1 MKDLTADRKAFLA
14 SFPPQYRDHII
25 SFAKNL
31 STINV
36 DVLILTARK
45 AVCLFHCLEYLGLF
59 EPTKRLVIS
68 ERWMDHDRTWLKNK
82 RIAIVDEVIVTG
94 TSIYKLTHELL
105 EVGVAHV
112 EVHCLFVNGSY
123 FVEDF
128 FKNIN
133 LSRNYIK
140 LSGEEAQALSTAIVD
155 AMYTIPRPYSVDY
168 PMSTWTEVSTDLF
181 TRLAALPAWQTVERN
196 WMAPNKTNQQRKVSY
211 YRVTPRDELSQEV
224 DRALGCNI
232 YSRCLVKIRLYGY
245 VSGAGGF
252 QQFTFRIVP
261 YIVLGELPLKNLDRL
276 FAQLLSHLSL
286 SDQEVAINSCITEES
301 RLRLVQY
308 VLSVRLA
315 QFWVTQLAAAGI
327 AISFRQDSN
336 ELNYIFPKSLHEI
349 LEKIARK
356 SSEVQIDVSWPTEPI
371 LPPEI
376 NHPLRSASAYK
387 PTYYQL
393 VEPFSK
399 MYQEKELKL
408 RTLALELGEEIFHSP
423 RYTELL
429 NRLNKGISVDQLR
442 THALRGH
449 IGASNSTLSDFLDL
463 GIDSGVIVPITVCST
478 VRGIKY
484 IYRAYRHGEE
494 TYIVE
499 RDMAMFHAMLDKF
512 ARQWQDVLIK
522 PTATDRTVPKIVV
535 EKLLVM
541 FMRYALG
548 SDLLRTNYERLDT
561 DLENGSAL
569 NVGYHRHGA
578 RLSIA
583 QHDPTEFPQDRAFVN
598 QLIEARILRTVR
610 SGGYA
615 ILAFTRHDVLDAKRR
630 SAATKFGGVMGKA
643 LSLPLE
649 ELLPPPKDME
659 FGRKTSPSKIRD
671 QILVS
676 LTTCETAGSTLL
688 AVGAEFRLLC
698 EYFSGGFALP
708 VGKQTTSLSKL
719 ESFDARFFLNNAI
732 AKINMHLDRVAST
745 AAERLRDLLGEDSL
759 EAAVW
764 TEIWDTAVQHH
775 SISDEREANKQ
786 LLRCLRLAWQLD
798 FNIQLLTMGLRVS
811 LNMPA
816 EANKATLE
824 QIISKIG
831 RKADEL
837 AGRANRSKINKAAMS
852 AFAKMASEVEG
863 RFQVTLTRWVRVQ
876 GRGHGSPR
884 SIAEETDKLRAQ
896 AASLYVEIDSRYR
909 ERTRLA
915 KVERFDNVLVMRAC
929 MPLNHEGL
937 NASQRHK
944 FETGLIRELQ
954 GYANR
959 VNTQAKPRVFRG
971 LVNAKKA
978 DNLIQV
984 RIKKIESYLEIRM
997 TGRGPWIPQWFGNIV
1012 GKFLSHDNYSEMG
1025 IRATWI
1031 SILGLDET
1039 RQYAR
1044 ASDTDEIVGSPDVDQ
1059 LISNELL
1066 LGVHEGR
1073 LISAASQT
1081 TRDVLCKAF
1090 QEEYS
1095 SVRKSKGASVST
1107 ESNIGVDSL
1116 GGTATV
1122 CTYLADIQTSSSSA
1136 ATSSSNDEAVLVL
1149 ASEWSSHH
1157 GGLSTFNRMFCCA
1170 LAKIGVKVCCAV
1182 QEASSADIEDAQRHG
1197 VQLIVSPAEL
1207 GAPIGSGLFRSFQ
1220 LPVGFKPS
1228 VVVGHGRVTG
1238 HIAKAQVSDR
1248 FNSAQRVHF
1257 VHMAPGEIEWYKDK
1271 GDSARVAEEREN
1283 IERAIAVDATLVAAV
1298 GERLLA
1304 ETESNLAGSGASLF
1318 LFEPA
1323 LMEQTDAEPLQLDHC
1338 LLLGRAEDWKLKGI
1352 DIAARAISIAA
1363 KKPVL
1368 ANREVELVVRGAVS
1382 GTGDSL
1388 RETLLD
1394 FCDGTN
1400 VQIRVREFRAKDD
1413 VILLDIRRASVLLMP
1428 SRREGFGLV
1437 ALEAIS
1443 AGVPTLVSDR
1453 SGIANLIKRY
1463 APQFAA
1469 NTIIS
1474 TVDDLNISSEAWAD
1488 AISYVLRDKKASF
1501 IRAKELRF
1509 ELHKQISW
1517 QNSAEKMMTRL
1528 LELKQAK

>member
-14 SFPPQYRDHII
+14 SFPAQYRDHII
-25 SFAKNL
+25 SFAKKL
-31 STINV
+31 STLNV
-36 DVLILTARK
+36 DVLVLTARK

-59 EPTKRLVIS
+59 EPGKRLVIS
-68 ERWMDHDRTWLKNK
+68 ERWMDHDRKWLKSK
-82 RIAIVDEVIVTG
+82 RIAIIDEVIVTG
-94 TSIYKLTHELL
+94 TSIYKLTQELID
-105 EVGVAHV
+105 VGVAHI

-140 LSGEEAQALSTAIVD
+140 LPGEKAQALSTAIVD

-168 PMSTWTEVSTDLF
+168 PMSAWTEVSSDLLK
-181 TRLAALPAWQTVERN
+181 RLTALPGWQTVERN
-196 WMAPNKTNQQRKVSY
+196 WMAPNKTSQQRKVSY
-211 YRVTPRDELSQEV
+211 YRISPREELCQEV

-232 YSRCLVKIRLYGY
+232 YKRCLVKIRLYGY
-245 VSGAGGF
+245 LSGTGGI

-261 YIVLGELPLKNLDRL
+261 YIVLGELPLTELDRL
-276 FAQLLSHLSL
+276 FAQLISHLSL
-286 SDQEVAINSCITEES
+286 PDQETAIRSCITEES
-301 RLRLVQY
+301 RLRFVQY

-315 QFWVTQLAAAGI
+315 QFWVDQLATAGI

-349 LEKIARK
+349 LE
-356 SSEVQIDVSWPTEPI
+356 QIGRNSLGEREEISWPMEPI
-371 LPPEI
+371 LPPK
-376 NHPLRSASAYK
+376 NNNAPRSESTHK

-399 MYQEKELKL
+399 MYREKELKL

-429 NRLNKGISVDQLR
+429 NRLDKGISVDQLR
-442 THALRGH
+442 AHALRGH

-463 GIDSGVIVPITVCST
+463 GIDSGVVVPITVCST
-478 VRGIKY
+478 LNGAKY

-512 ARQWQDVLIK
+512 ARQWQDGVK
-522 PTATDRTVPKIVV
+522 SPTATERIVPKIVV

-561 DLENGSAL
+561 DLENGSVL

-578 RLSIA
+578 RLSVA

-598 QLIEARILRTVR
+598 QLIEQRILRKVK

-615 ILAFTRHDVLDAKRR
+615 IPDFSGHGVLDAKRR
-630 SAATKFGGVMGKA
+630 AAATKFGGVMGKA

-649 ELLPPPKDME
+649 KVLPPLKDE
-659 FGRKTSPSKIRD
+659 ELGRKSPPSKIRD

-688 AVGAEFRLLC
+688 AVGAEFRLFC
-698 EYFSGGFALP
+698 EYFSSGFALP
-708 VGKQTTSLSKL
+708 VGDQTTSLSKL
-719 ESFDARFFLNNAI
+719 ESHDARFFLNNAI
-732 AKINMHLDRVAST
+732 AKINMHLDRVASN
-745 AAERLRDLLGEDSL
+745 ASEQLRDLLGEDSL

-798 FNIQLLTMGLRVS
+798 FNIQLLTLGLRAS
-811 LNMPA
+811 QNMPT
-816 EANKATLE
+816 EANKAALDH
-824 QIISKIG
+824 IISKIG

-837 AGRANRSKINKAAMS
+837 TERTKASKTNKAAMS
-852 AFAKMASEVEG
+852 AFAKMAAEIEG
-863 RFQVTLTRWVRVQ
+863 RFRVALSRWSRLE
-876 GRGHGSPR
+876 GKGHGSPR
-884 SIAEETDKLRAQ
+884 SIALEIDKQRAL
-896 AASLYVEIDSRYR
+896 AANLYVEIDSRYR

-929 MPLNHEGL
+929 MPVNQEGL
-937 NASQRHK
+937 NASQREK
-944 FETGLIRELQ
+944 FETGLIRDLQ

-959 VNTQAKPRVFRG
+959 VNTQARPRVFRG

-984 RIKKIESYLEIRM
+984 RTRRTENYLEIRM
-997 TGRGPWIPQWFGNIV
+997 TGRGPWIPQWYGHIV
-1012 GKFLSHDNYSEMG
+1012 GRFLSYDKYSEMG
-1025 IRATWI
+1025 IRTSWI

-1059 LISNELL
+1059 LISNELS
-1066 LGVHEGR
+1066 LGIHEGR

-1081 TRDVLCKAF
+1081 IRDVLCRAF
-1090 QEEYS
+1090 QEDYS
-1095 SVRKSKGASVST
+1095 SVRKSKGAPISSET
-1107 ESNIGVDSL
+1107 DIGVDSL

-1122 CTYLADIQTSSSSA
+1122 CTYLSDQNTFTSAA
-1136 ATSSSNDEAVLVL
+1136 ATSSNSALAVLVL
-1149 ASEWSSHH
+1149 ATEWNSRH
-1157 GGLSTFNRMFCCA
+1157 GGLSTFNRKFCCA
-1170 LAKIGVKVCCAV
+1170 LAETGVKVACAV
-1182 QEASSADIEDAQRHG
+1182 QEASSVDIEDAQRHG
-1197 VQLIVSPAEL
+1197 VQLIVSPSEL
-1207 GAPIGSGLFRSFQ
+1207 GAPSSSGLFRSFP
-1220 LPVGFKPS
+1220 LPVGFQPA

-1238 HIAKAQVSDR
+1238 HIARAQVSDR
-1248 FNSAQRVHF
+1248 FTSAQRVHF
-1257 VHMAPGEIEWYKDK
+1257 VHMAPGEIEWYKNK
-1271 GDSARVAEEREN
+1271 SDSARVAEERED
-1283 IERAIAVDATLVAAV
+1283 IERAISVDATLVAAV
-1298 GERLLA
+1298 GERLFA
-1304 ETESNLAGSGASLF
+1304 ETESNLAGSGTSLF
-1318 LFEPA
+1318 LFEPG
-1323 LMEQTDAEPLQLDHC
+1323 LMEQADAEPLKLDHC

-1352 DIAARAISIAA
+1352 DIAARAVSIAT
-1363 KKPVL
+1363 KKPML
-1368 ANREVELVVRGAVS
+1368 ASREIELVVRGAES

-1388 RETLLD
+1388 RETLLE
-1394 FCDGTN
+1394 FCQGTE
-1400 VQIRVREFRAKDD
+1400 VQIRVREFRAEDE
-1413 VILLDIRRASVLLMP
+1413 VILRDIRRASVVLMP

-1443 AGVPTLVSDR
+1443 SGVPTLVSDR

-1463 APQFAA
+1463 APQFSA
-1469 NTIIS
+1469 NTIVS
-1474 TVDDLNISSEAWAD
+1474 TVDDLDTSSAAWAD
-1488 AISYVLRDKKASF
+1488 AISYVLHDKRASF
-1501 IRAKELRF
+1501 VRARELRS
-1509 ELHKQISW
+1509 ELNKRISW
-1517 QNSAEKMMTRL
+1517 KSSVEKMMTRL
-1528 LELKQAK
+1528 VELKQAN